1 MNNEITGHSSSLKS
15 NREEETFPVTA
26 GNKTRESQDSQYF
39 FDSWESH
46 SVSLEYSFT
55 EKWRRRWWQWIVSM
69 DLPKLRQLLAKLIAF
84 YNKTTCLDD
93 EVRAV
98 DVIYLSSSRLSQCK
112 LGCYSLSLQMG
123 NEVDKKTLVG
133 WSGLESKCLMTLIL
147 PWRW

>member
-1 MNNEITGHSSSLKS
+1 
-15 NREEETFPVTA
+15 
-26 GNKTRESQDSQYF
+26 
-39 FDSWESH
+39 
-46 SVSLEYSFT
+46 
-55 EKWRRRWWQWIVSM
+55 M

-84 YNKTTCLDD
+84 YNKMTCLDD

-133 WSGLESKCLMTLIL
+133 
-147 PWRW
+147 